1 MTRHARIVD
10 ELGRLIVSGALGT
23 ERPIVPEELGRR
35 FSASRTVVRE
45 ALRVLE
51 SKGMVTARPRVG
63 TWTRPPEHWDAID
76 PDVIA
81 WRVAGPDRPRHL
93 ADLYEL
99 RLAIEPQAARMAA
112 WHRRPDELAVL
123 VATYGL
129 MADAADLRAF
139 QEADCAFHAALLR
152 ASGNPLIA
160 QLHIPV
166 VTALEEVPGDDVL
179 AAHSLVV
186 AMVLGKDADGAES
199 ASRRLLETVVPPLDH
214 ACRPPDHACRPSSHA
229 CRPSGHAGPAC
240 G

>member
-10 ELGRLIVSGALGT
+10 ELGRLIVSGAFGT
-23 ERPIVPEELGRR
+23 EQPIVPEDLGRR

-51 SKGMVTARPRVG
+51 SKGMVAARPRVG

-81 WRVAGPDRPRHL
+81 WRVAGPERSRHL
-93 ADLYEL
+93 AELHEL

-112 WHRRPDELAVL
+112 WHRCPDELAVL

-129 MADAADLRAF
+129 MADAVDLRAF
-139 QEADCAFHAALLR
+139 QEADRAFHAALLR
-152 ASGNPLIA
+152 ASGNALIA

-166 VTALEEVPGDDVL
+166 VAALEEVPGDEVL
-179 AAHSLVV
+179 SAHSLVV
-186 AMVLGKDADGAES
+186 AAVLGKDGDGAES
-199 ASRRLLETVVPPLDH
+199 ASRRLLETVVPY
-214 ACRPPDHACRPSSHA
+214 RS
-229 CRPSGHAGPAC
+229 PAS
-240 G
+240 

>member
-10 ELGRLIVSGALGT
+10 ELGRLIASGAFGT
-23 ERPIVPEELGRR
+23 GQPIVPEDLGRR

-81 WRVAGPDRPRHL
+81 WRVAGPERSRHL
-93 ADLYEL
+93 ADLHEL

-129 MADAADLRAF
+129 MADATGAVDLQAFRAADG
-139 QEADCAFHAALLR
+139 AFHAALLR

-160 QLHIPV
+160 QLHVPV
-166 VTALEEVPGDDVL
+166 VAALEEVPGDEVL

-199 ASRRLLETVVPPLDH
+199 ATRCLLETVVPY
-214 ACRPPDHACRPSSHA
+214 RSSA
-229 CRPSGHAGPAC
+229 S
-240 G
+240 